1 MIRVDS
7 SIILSVG
14 YDGDLYVKFTAGGLY
29 TFFTV
34 PRSVYIG
41 LIGAKSTGRYFTENV
56 KDRYEFSSKVQD

>member
-7 SIILSVG
+7 STILSVG
-14 YDGDLYVKFTAGGLY
+14 YDGDLYVKFTSGSLY
-29 TFFTV
+29 TYVNV
-34 PRSVYIG
+34 PRNIYLG